1 MIGFGL
7 LESGM
12 SSKKNEVNIMI
23 KNVVDVVFG
32 TLTYWAVGYGLTFG
46 TGEGANWFTG
56 VGSFFLDPG
65 KAIIVKQLCT

>member
-1 MIGFGL
+1 
-7 LESGM
+7 M

-32 TLTYWAVGYGLTFG
+32 GLVYWAVGYGLIFG
-46 TGEGANWFTG
+46 KDEGSNWFIG

-65 KAIIVKQLCT
+65 TVSFYI